1 MVFWHKTLNEY
12 LSLLSS
18 SQDQPLPP
26 IFIIIFVLTSPFTS
40 PFLRF
45 PFSLPPP
52 QKSVAGSGGDGGASR
67 IASAF
72 TFCDFPISHHTLYS
86 RHATP
91 NRAHL
96 PHSRRVFFFLHL
108 LRSLLR
114 FPARISKASA
124 FTIFFKLNFL
134 LMLIS
139 HIFLFSF
146 DSFSAYPLR

>member
-18 SQDQPLPP
+18 SQDQPPPP

-67 IASAF
+67 RRH
-72 TFCDFPISHHTLYS
+72 DLFPHTLHS